1 MSSDTSPSLT
11 TLVQSIPAPTQH
23 HILNTITAYSKAID
37 TAFAHSPAV
46 ADIDSTV
53 APADYPIETTDE
65 PVRTLRQ
72 HLTFPSNWR
81 SMQNLLGRSTW
92 EEANTGMAVEVVQQE
107 PDENY
112 LLYSPPRS
120 PGTMTVTIL
129 SSLETA
135 YLSAQL
141 LIEVATSREQA
152 EFVGLTPAETA
163 ATITDTHERGTQY
176 PHRPVR
182 PPRPT
187 SNGLSRRAARR
198 PRPVR
203 KPLTTHKNGIHDIPH
218 QVPRT
223 PLWH

>member
-1 MSSDTSPSLT
+1 MSPDTSPSLT

-23 HILNTITAYSKAID
+23 QILNTISAYSEAID

-46 ADIDSTV
+46 SDIDSTV
-53 APADYPIETTDE
+53 APADHPTDTTDE

-72 HLTFPSNWR
+72 HLTFPSDWR
-81 SMQNLLGRSTW
+81 SMLNLPGRSTW

-120 PGTMTVTIL
+120 PGTMTVAVL

-152 EFVGLTPAETA
+152 EYVGLTPAETA
-163 ATITDTHERGTQY
+163 ATITDTHERGTEY
-176 PHRPVR
+176 PTERLDLPDPH
-182 PPRPT
+182 
-187 SNGLSRRAARR
+187 
-198 PRPVR
+198 
-203 KPLTTHKNGIHDIPH
+203 LTTSADEPPADLAPFANP
-218 QVPRT
+218 
-223 PLWH
+223 